1 VLSPGSARVGLPD
14 SLANPKL
21 ATASPCRVLDEAIAR
36 QTSKLFSFPVI
47 VLEIYTHDRGSCKFV
62 SFGRWL
68 SAHGWNFGV
77 PQGFKPSVEFRPR
90 VGGTSVPAFG

>member
-1 VLSPGSARVGLPD
+1 MLSPGSARVGLPD

-21 ATASPCRVLDEAIAR
+21 EACRVLDEAIAR

-62 SFGRWL
+62 SFGSQSL
-68 SAHGWNFGV
+68 CG
-77 PQGFKPSVEFRPR
+77 FRPTAG
-90 VGGTSVPAFG
+90 VSVCRKGLNFR